1 MRVSTILDPRRLIWL
16 TLLGALLGLGH
27 VATTSWWAEAGSP
40 RASTRI
46 GAGGAPAPP
55 SGGEARE
62 AADPWE
68 RSPSGARLDSGYG
81 PGEERPGLLP

>member
-1 MRVSTILDPRRLIWL
+1 MRVPRILHRQRLIWI
-16 TLLGALLGLGH
+16 TLLLALLGLGH
-27 VATTSWWAEAGSP
+27 FATPSWWAEAYSP
-40 RASTRI
+40 VASARI
-46 GAGGAPAPP
+46 GPGGAPARP
-55 SGGEARE
+55 SDGEARE

>member
-1 MRVSTILDPRRLIWL
+1 MRLPRVLDPRHLIWL
-16 TLLGALLGLGH
+16 LLLLALLGLGH
-27 VATTSWWAEAGSP
+27 FATPSWWAEADSP
-40 RASTRI
+40 VASARAGT
-46 GAGGAPAPP
+46 GEAPARP
-55 SGGEARE
+55 SDGEARE